1 MARQRTLYELRSQG
15 GPSRE
20 AATLVA
26 KEIKA
31 PTSRGRAGKRV
42 REEEAGLQE
51 ENQVESSAKAVKVE
65 DSQGTDVKQEKSPL
79 CGDEAAN
86 NGNDHNGIPQ
96 LPSDFVPV
104 TSPKFVASTS
114 TPIEN
119 CFYQRSFISRQQSSQ
134 WYDDLLALPHWYRPT
149 LKMYGREIVQSRE
162 IAAYSKMPDLK
173 LKYSGQEVQMH
184 PWPEVLK
191 QMEDRVRE
199 CVGRDVKFNH
209 AMLNLYEDGS
219 VHIGRHSDN
228 RE

>member
-1 MARQRTLYELRSQG
+1 ME
-15 GPSRE
+15 
-20 AATLVA
+20 
-26 KEIKA
+26 KEVKA
-31 PTSRGRAGKRV
+31 PTPRGRVAKRE

-51 ENQVESSAKAVKVE
+51 ENPVESSAKAVKVE
-65 DSQGTDVKQEKSPL
+65 DGQSTDVKQNESQHSGGK
-79 CGDEAAN
+79 GIDD
-86 NGNDHNGIPQ
+86 GKDHNDIPR

-104 TSPKFVASTS
+104 TSPEFVASTS
-114 TPIEN
+114 TPIQD

-162 IAAYSKMPDLK
+162 IAAYSKVPDLK

>member
-1 MARQRTLYELRSQG
+1 ME
-15 GPSRE
+15 
-20 AATLVA
+20 
-26 KEIKA
+26 KEVKA
-31 PTSRGRAGKRV
+31 PTPRSRVGKRV
-42 REEEAGLQE
+42 REEEAGWQGEHPL
-51 ENQVESSAKAVKVE
+51 ESSAKAVKVE
-65 DSQGTDVKQEKSPL
+65 DGKGAADAKQEQSQH
-79 CGDEAAN
+79 GDDQSV
-86 NGNDHNGIPQ
+86 DHGEEDKKIPR

-119 CFYQRSFISRQQSSQ
+119 CFYQRSFISREQSSE
-134 WYDDLLALPHWYRPT
+134 WYDSLLDLPHWYRPT

-209 AMLNLYEDGS
+209 AMLNFYEDGS